1 MILFSY
7 LVRSTAALF
16 RQNKPNDDLKGSVT
30 QQGNR
35 NAFIDSLSGNPQQSS
50 EEIF

>member
-7 LVRSTAALF
+7 LVRSTTALF

-30 QQGNR
+30 QQGNG